1 MKKIVSLIAMCGVM
15 GLAGCNKVSEQ
26 GDTVIIDFAGF
37 MGEEQ
42 FQGGTGFN
50 YALKL
55 GSGQF
60 VSGFEEQL
68 VGAKIGEQ
76 RDVKIT
82 FPQDYYPQLAG
93 KDVVFKVTIKDIKK
107 K

>member
-1 MKKIVSLIAMCGVM
+1 MKKFVSAIVMCNALT
-15 GLAGCNKVSEQ
+15 LAGCNKVSEN

-37 MGEEQ
+37 LGTEQ
-42 FQGGTGFN
+42 FEGGTAKN
-50 YALKL
+50 YPLKL

-60 VSGFEEQL
+60 VPGFEEQL
-68 VGAKIGEQ
+68 IGAKIGEQ

-82 FPQDYYPQLAG
+82 FPTDYVPNLAG